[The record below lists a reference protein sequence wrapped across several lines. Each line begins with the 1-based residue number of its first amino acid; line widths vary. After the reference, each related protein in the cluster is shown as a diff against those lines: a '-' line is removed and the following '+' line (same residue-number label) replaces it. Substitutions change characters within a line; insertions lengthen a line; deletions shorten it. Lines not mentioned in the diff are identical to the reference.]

1 MEVDEWY
8 FLGVV
13 LKVPVSKLK
22 EIQGSSPQAGIRFWR
37 IDVLYHWLQSTPHA
51 SWNDIVSALKK
62 IGQHTLSARLQEK
75 YITPYTACTG
85 MSCSTNAIVWM
96 YSMSYC
102 NTDCIVPGAHKRKER
117 SAAIYPNVNSA
128 VRCTRRVSDDVY
140 YQQSKESDIGSH
152 LDRLHGGH

>member
-75 YITPYTACTG
+75 YITPYTAGTG

-102 NTDCIVPGAHKRKER
+102 NTDCIVLIHLLIVTGQQD
-117 SAAIYPNVNSA
+117 
-128 VRCTRRVSDDVY
+128 CTPYTTLATTPATSLATT
-140 YQQSKESDIGSH
+140 IPAGTA
-152 LDRLHGGH
+152 LHCTL